1 MSNVSMDQIKEL
13 RQRSGAGISSCKKAL
28 EETGGDLAK
37 AIEYLQKKGL
47 AKAKAKGKEAREG
60 IVHAYI
66 HPGGRV
72 GVMVEVNCNTDFV
85 ARTED
90 FTDFAENV
98 AMQIAAMNP
107 LWVDSE
113 TIPEDALAKQKE
125 IFGEQAKASGK
136 PEKVIEKIVEGK
148 IRKWYSEVCLLSQP
162 YVQDDKQTID
172 DLRGALIS
180 KTGENIVVSRFVRY
194 ELGEKA
200 E

>member
-1 MSNVSMDQIKEL
+1 MSNVSMEQIKEL

-28 EETGGDLAK
+28 EETGGDMAK
-37 AIEYLQKKGL
+37 AMEYLQKKGL
-47 AKAKAKGKEAREG
+47 AKARARGKEAREG

-98 AMQIAAMNP
+98 AMQIAAMSP

-113 TIPEDALAKQKE
+113 AVPEDALAKQKE

-148 IRKWYSEVCLLSQP
+148 IKKWYSEVCLLDQP

-172 DLRGALIS
+172 GLRGALIS

>member
-28 EETGGDLAK
+28 EETGGGMSE

-90 FTDFAENV
+90 FTDFSENV
-98 AMQIAAMNP
+98 AMQIAAMSP
-107 LWVDSE
+107 LWVDTESV
-113 TIPEDALAKQKE
+113 PDDALAKQKE

-148 IRKWYSEVCLLSQP
+148 IRKWYSDVCLLNQP

-172 DLRGALIS
+172 ALRGSLIS

-194 ELGEKA
+194 ELGEKD